1 MSNPVVSIIVCN
13 HNYGKYIGE
22 CLESASN
29 QDYPNIQIV
38 VVDDASTDDSVSKIK
53 YYANKDS
60 RIVPIFLGVC
70 VGASEARNIGIRRVW
85 DTSDYFMILDSD
97 DMAHPNKT
105 REMLQKIMVSPSI
118 GGVYA
123 DYLILNEQTKNVV
136 AEFKEPFDARVL
148 QQRCIVSSAAI
159 FSKEA
164 LDKSKELN
172 SKGEPQY
179 YDPNCHGPRT
189 GVFIGSIEDFEL
201 HTRIVS
207 NGFIYCHIPKILS
220 TSRVH
225 SENQSNLEK
234 VNAAWSK
241 TAEYLQQKAL
251 ARQGKI

>member
-1 MSNPVVSIIVCN
+1 MSNPVVSIVICN

-38 VVDDASTDDSVSKIK
+38 VVDDGSTDDSVSKIK

-60 RIVPIFLGVC
+60 RIVPIYLEWC

-97 DMAHPNKT
+97 DIAHPTKT
-105 REMLQKIMVSPSI
+105 REMLQKIMVSPSV

-123 DYLILNEQTKNVV
+123 DYLILNEHTGNIV
-136 AEFKEPFDARVL
+136 AEFKEPFDARIL
-148 QQRCIVSSAAI
+148 QQRCIVSSAAM

-164 LDKSKELN
+164 LDKSKEFNVL
-172 SKGEPQY
+172 GQPQF
-179 YDPNCHGPRT
+179 YDINLHGPANQE
-189 GVFIGSIEDFEL
+189 FLASCEDWEL
-201 HTRIVS
+201 HMRISQHFMYV
-207 NGFIYCHIPKILS
+207 HIPKILS

-225 SENQSNLEK
+225 GKNASSLEK
-234 VNAAWSK
+234 VNSTWAK

-251 ARQGKI
+251 KRQGKI